1 VGGAG
6 LYASLINLQSPSKE
20 SDFLLIRA
28 LVSNALTSINT
39 TRKVVDNKDP
49 DIDPEDQLFILKGK
63 AQTLP
68 LIQSE
73 SRKR

>member
-1 VGGAG
+1 
-6 LYASLINLQSPSKE
+6 LYASLINLQSPSEE
-20 SDFLLIRA
+20 SDLLSIRA
-28 LVSNALTSINT
+28 LVSNALASINT
-39 TRKVVDNKDP
+39 TGKVVDNKDP
-49 DIDPEDQLFILKGK
+49 DTDPEDQLFVPKGR